1 MGRGVIML
9 ACTIAKVAIHP
20 AEEIPMK
27 VLPVRS
33 IRSLTIG
40 LSLLLCLAP
49 ALATADHR
57 EAPPKDLMPLE
68 EIIAKAKQ
76 DKAGRIVEVE
86 LDRDHGRYMYEVEII
101 DDAGVEWE
109 LKYDAR
115 TGKLLSTER
124 DD

>member
-1 MGRGVIML
+1 
-9 ACTIAKVAIHP
+9 
-20 AEEIPMK
+20 MK
-27 VLPVRS
+27 VSLVRPV
-33 IRSLTIG
+33 RSLTIG

-57 EAPPKDLMPLE
+57 GSPPKDLMPLE
-68 EIIAKAKQ
+68 EILAKAKQ
-76 DKAGRIVEVE
+76 DKAGRVVEVE
-86 LDRDHGRYMYEVEII
+86 LDRDHGRYVYEVEVI

-115 TGKLLSTER
+115 TGQLLRTER